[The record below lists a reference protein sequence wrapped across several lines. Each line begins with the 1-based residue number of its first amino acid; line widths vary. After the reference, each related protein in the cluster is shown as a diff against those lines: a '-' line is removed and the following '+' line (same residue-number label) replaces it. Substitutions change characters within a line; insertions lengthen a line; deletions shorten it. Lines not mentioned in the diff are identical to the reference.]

1 MTRSGENFGCFGEFL
16 GKSGKNSC
24 CFEVVQPRSHQRSLR
39 IFRSHIQPGLA
50 QQEVG
55 ISVLQEFSPKKTR
68 EKFLS
73 QHSELCFPW
82 ICHSFPSWDCPC
94 ALECSGIPEVDPCPA
109 SRSSGMWMELG
120 IPPKS
125 FLLLQESGVL
135 KDKRNKSLQARLREI
150 PCRRGSLIPGF
161 AAPQSLC

>member
-1 MTRSGENFGCFGEFL
+1 MDVLGNFWENPGKIPVVLRRFSPGVASSRDWPSRKL
-16 GKSGKNSC
+16 GSP
-24 CFEVVQPRSHQRSLR
+24 F
-39 IFRSHIQPGLA
+39 FRSSAL
-50 QQEVG
+50 
-55 ISVLQEFSPKKTR
+55 KKSR

-135 KDKRNKSLQARLREI
+135 KDKRNKSLQARLAEI